1 MYSLKCNYY
10 EKEFATIDE
19 LLRDVLDSG
28 MDPNYEIT
36 RNGKSIGETAWD
48 LLGPEA

>member
-10 EKEFATIDE
+10 HKEFATIDE
-19 LLRDVLDSG
+19 LLRDVMDSG

-36 RNGKSIGETAWD
+36 HNGRATGETAWD
-48 LLGPEA
+48 LLEPGA